1 MELRNMMSPFYLP
14 YNMELNHHVPFLPKD
29 SAVDSQNAK
38 ENSSLKHNMN
48 NDQSKLKWILLS
60 TIVAIFSTLLLL
72 SMYYF
77 YFRSFSLGYTNLNVD
92 LLEVKKCPACA
103 GQSICPHFYRGEIR
117 LIGGGDTQANSFQS
131 TNDGLSLP
139 IVGHKATMGIYET
152 TKYVLVRRL
161 ASPATPYAVDEAV
174 CRRGLRQ
181 GSHLVS
187 QDVLVNLSCI
197 PHLSIW
203 RWRPTNADNH
213 DHSHSNSLESPLSR
227 EILMIPFPPLNH
239 KNIENKSAI
248 VTSSFAPATRCSSD
262 RLFEH
267 LQKRFL
273 ERTSFGAETRWL
285 RFDELMF
292 LFNLA
297 IDPQSVIIQSFPR
310 KENWPFPSYLGSCGR
325 WSVEEY
331 HGVPLSYFCLAPL
344 WIRLQILL
352 NILSLPEKLAHQ
364 SRMNET
370 NFFYDND
377 VTTMN
382 GYYSS
387 HGYTIYLGDFDL
399 NSLFLVDPTT
409 YDVTISNLRHAI
421 IVDTHTLTNF
431 KFESTVEQHTVPSD
445 ALKDVINGLQ
455 IHNCFGNVSAS
466 GDAGGDTPPCIHA
479 NHANDLC
486 SHSTSDHNIW
496 VICTSLL
503 YGGHSNE
510 GSCDNFLYQIPN
522 ELLQL
527 IERCVHESGVGIRFQ
542 LIEQARQLIRQII

>member
-1 MELRNMMSPFYLP
+1 
-14 YNMELNHHVPFLPKD
+14 MELNHRVPFLPKD
-29 SAVDSQNAK
+29 SALDSQNAK
-38 ENSSLKHNMN
+38 ENPSLKYMN

-77 YFRSFSLGYTNLNVD
+77 FSRLFSLGYTNLNVD
-92 LLEVKKCPACA
+92 MLEVKKCPACA
-103 GQSICPHFYRGEIR
+103 GQSICPHFYRGDIR
-117 LIGGGDTQANSFQS
+117 LIGSGDTKANSFQF
-131 TNDGLSLP
+131 TNDGLSFP
-139 IVGHKATMGIYET
+139 IVDIKLLWVKILETPGSLSIYET

-187 QDVLVNLSCI
+187 QAVLVNLSCI

-213 DHSHSNSLESPLSR
+213 DHSLSNSLESPLSR
-227 EILMIPFPPLNH
+227 EILTIPFPPVNQ
-239 KNIENKSAI
+239 KNIENKSTI

-310 KENWPFPSYLGSCGR
+310 KENWPFPTYLGSCGR

-331 HGVPLSYFCLAPL
+331 HGVPLK
-344 WIRLQILL
+344 
-352 NILSLPEKLAHQ
+352 KLTHQ
-364 SRMNET
+364 SNMNQT
-370 NFFYDND
+370 NFIHDNED
-377 VTTMN
+377 TTMN
-382 GYYSS
+382 EYYSS

-409 YDVTISNLRHAI
+409 YDVTISSLRHAI
-421 IVDTHTLTNF
+421 IVDTHTG
-431 KFESTVEQHTVPSD
+431 
-445 ALKDVINGLQ
+445 VINGMQ
-455 IHNCFGNVSAS
+455 VHKCFGNISTS

-503 YGGHSNE
+503 YGGHNDE

-522 ELLQL
+522 ELFQL
-527 IERCVHESGVGIRFQ
+527 LERCVHESGVGIRFQ
-542 LIEQARQLIRQII
+542 LIEQARRLIRQII

>member
-1 MELRNMMSPFYLP
+1 ML
-14 YNMELNHHVPFLPKD
+14 FLT
-29 SAVDSQNAK
+29 SAKKSDNERS
-38 ENSSLKHNMN
+38 
-48 NDQSKLKWILLS
+48 
-60 TIVAIFSTLLLL
+60 
-72 SMYYF
+72 
-77 YFRSFSLGYTNLNVD
+77 SFSFMIVIIICSLAFSIVYTNV
-92 LLEVKKCPACA
+92 
-103 GQSICPHFYRGEIR
+103 S
-117 LIGGGDTQANSFQS
+117 
-131 TNDGLSLP
+131 
-139 IVGHKATMGIYET
+139 GIYET

-187 QDVLVNLSCI
+187 QAVLVNLSCI

-213 DHSHSNSLESPLSR
+213 DHSLSNSLESPLSR
-227 EILMIPFPPLNH
+227 EILTIPFPPVNQ
-239 KNIENKSAI
+239 KNIENKSTI

-310 KENWPFPSYLGSCGR
+310 KENWPFPTYLGSCGR

-352 NILSLPEKLAHQ
+352 NILSIPEKLTHQ
-364 SRMNET
+364 SNMNQT
-370 NFFYDND
+370 NFIHDNED
-377 VTTMN
+377 TTMN
-382 GYYSS
+382 EYYSS

-409 YDVTISNLRHAI
+409 YDVTISSLRHAI

-431 KFESTVEQHTVPSD
+431 QFESTGEQHTVPSD
-445 ALKDVINGLQ
+445 ALKGVINGMQ
-455 IHNCFGNVSAS
+455 VHKCFGNISTS

-503 YGGHSNE
+503 YGGHNDE

-522 ELLQL
+522 ELFQL
-527 IERCVHESGVGIRFQ
+527 LERCVHESGVGIRFQ
-542 LIEQARQLIRQII
+542 LIEQARRLIRQII

>member
-1 MELRNMMSPFYLP
+1 MELSHR
-14 YNMELNHHVPFLPKD
+14 VPFLPKVSEVYSRNTNGD
-29 SAVDSQNAK
+29 KSFVKRNIV
-38 ENSSLKHNMN
+38 NR
-48 NDQSKLKWILLS
+48 QSKLQWILLS
-60 TIVAIFSTLLLL
+60 IIVVAFSTLLLI
-72 SMYYF
+72 SVYYF
-77 YFRSFSLGYTNLNVD
+77 FFRSFSFGNMSLD
-92 LLEVKKCPACA
+92 IDMLEVKKCPGCA

-117 LIGGGDTQANSFQS
+117 LTSSQTNIFQS
-131 TNDGLSLP
+131 TKNGLSFP
-139 IVGHKATMGIYET
+139 VVGYKATMGLYENT
-152 TKYVLVRRL
+152 RYVLLRRL
-161 ASPATPYAVDEAV
+161 GSPATPYAVDEAV

-181 GSHLVS
+181 GSHMFS
-187 QDVLVNLSCI
+187 QSLLANLSCI

-213 DHSHSNSLESPLSR
+213 DPFSNSVESPLGR
-227 EILMIPFPPLNH
+227 EVLAAPIPSVNQ
-239 KNIENKSAI
+239 KSVEDKSA
-248 VTSSFAPATRCSSD
+248 VKSSFAPATRCSSD

-352 NILSLPEKLAHQ
+352 NILSLPEKLEHQ
-364 SRMNET
+364 SVDEMNHGS
-370 NFFYDND
+370 FIYDMHKHN
-377 VTTMN
+377 
-382 GYYSS
+382 SS
-387 HGYTIYLGDFDL
+387 DGYTIYLGDFDL

-421 IVDTHTLTNF
+421 IVDTKTLINF
-431 KFESTVEQHTVPSD
+431 HFNSTIEKEHTVPTN
-445 ALKDVINGLQ
+445 ALMKVLNGLQ
-455 IHNCFGNVSAS
+455 LHNCFGNISTS
-466 GDAGGDTPPCIHA
+466 GDTNGDIPPCLHN
-479 NHANDLC
+479 NHVNDLC
-486 SHSTSDHNIW
+486 SYQKSDHNIW

-503 YGGHSNE
+503 YGINNKDNNHCN
-510 GSCDNFLYQIPN
+510 NFLYQIPN
-522 ELLQL
+522 ELYTL
-527 IERCVHESGVGIRFQ
+527 IERCVHESGIGVR
-542 LIEQARQLIRQII
+542 RQLIDKARHLIKQNI